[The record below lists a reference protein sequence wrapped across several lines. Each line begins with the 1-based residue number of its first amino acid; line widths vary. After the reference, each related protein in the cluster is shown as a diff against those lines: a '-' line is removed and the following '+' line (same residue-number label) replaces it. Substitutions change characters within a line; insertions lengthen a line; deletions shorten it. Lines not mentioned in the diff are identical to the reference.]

1 MTQIAKY
8 IKQGVYICYFP
19 FLDKG
24 EFKYRFYFHDVE
36 RNAIVNDINDRYSS
50 FDEGVKV
57 MCKKVKLYLKKN
69 GKEEKLTC

>member
-69 GKEEKLTC
+69 GKEEESSC